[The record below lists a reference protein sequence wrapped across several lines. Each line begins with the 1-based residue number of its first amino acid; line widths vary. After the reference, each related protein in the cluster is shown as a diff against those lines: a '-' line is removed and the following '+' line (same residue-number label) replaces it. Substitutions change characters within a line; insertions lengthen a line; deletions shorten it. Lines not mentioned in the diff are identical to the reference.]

1 MIYSLFFEIFDLLIS
16 YNTTIFLILYQTLT
30 FLFIIWH
37 QQLSPKIVL
46 QVASIFLEDSMM
58 SSFVRCTETV
68 IRILTGGKFTS
79 DPSKYAAIVNANCF
93 FLAFIKHSK
102 N

>member
-1 MIYSLFFEIFDLLIS
+1 
-16 YNTTIFLILYQTLT
+16 
-30 FLFIIWH
+30 
-37 QQLSPKIVL
+37 
-46 QVASIFLEDSMM
+46 MM

-79 DPSKYAAIVNANCF
+79 DPSKYAAMVNANCF
-93 FLAFIKHSK
+93 FLAFIEYSK